1 MDTAKRGSHCEA
13 LVEVYLRESGYRIL
27 ERNYR
32 CREGEI
38 DILSLS
44 PQGLLCVTEVKSL
57 SRAWSDEDLPY
68 MVNPGKL
75 ARLRKTLM
83 HFLAEKAIAHKGIS
97 FDVAAVSGEKVK
109 YYSGVV

>member
-1 MDTAKRGSHCEA
+1 MDTANRGSHCEA
-13 LVEVYLRESGYRIL
+13 LVEVHLRESGYRIL

-44 PQGLLCVTEVKSL
+44 PDGLLCVTEVKSL
-57 SRAWSDEDLPY
+57 SRSWSDEDLPY
-68 MVNPGKL
+68 MVNPGKI

-83 HFLAEKAIAHKGIS
+83 HFLAENTIAHKGIR